1 MVFNVT
7 FNNISVI
14 SCPWGS
20 VLLMEETGVPWENH
34 WPAASH
40 WQTISHNVVSGTPR
54 CYLLRFSCYLIKCVI
69 IVINMLC
76 RFVRLIQMFVRKNTN
91 LPEFHEK
98 TTDLLQ
104 VIDKLYHIMLY
115 RVHLIRVEFILT
127 MLVLDELVIFI
138 HLCGLLIYF

>member
-40 WQTISHNVVSGTPR
+40 WQTISHNVVLGTPHQ
-54 CYLLRFSCYLIKCVI
+54 SGI
-69 IVINMLC
+69 
-76 RFVRLIQMFVRKNTN
+76 
-91 LPEFHEK
+91 
-98 TTDLLQ
+98 
-104 VIDKLYHIMLY
+104 
-115 RVHLIRVEFILT
+115 
-127 MLVLDELVIFI
+127 
-138 HLCGLLIYF
+138 